1 MRRQI
6 SVSAAQRRLGL
17 KLGGHQTFPP
27 RPGWLTKGM
36 QHLQSRNPGSFS
48 DPATAD
54 GMGVGSNM
62 SKSIGWWLGAM
73 GLAGRESRGAALE
86 LSSFGEAVARHDPFM
101 THLETLWLVHASAM
115 ACDEGTTLP
124 WFLSPERPER
134 FARQEI
140 ADALS
145 RAIAANRDRVPSQ
158 KRVQSEVSVV
168 MRTYAA
174 PVPAPGGDPEDNLVS
189 PFHRLGLF
197 SHVIAT
203 DRFERTGN
211 PTPAPPE
218 ALGLLLSAGYLNA
231 SSNEVTEGR
240 LLTIAAADEA
250 ALKAGAFLG
259 LSRERILGLAASG
272 AALLGKSKMNVESQA
287 GERIVTLRS
296 ASAASWAERLY
307 ERLRSAD
314 RKAA

>member
-1 MRRQI
+1 M
-6 SVSAAQRRLGL
+6 
-17 KLGGHQTFPP
+17 KLGGHQTFTP

-36 QHLQSRNPGSFS
+36 QHLQRRKPGSFS

-54 GMGVGSNM
+54 CMGVGSNM

-73 GLAGRESRGAALE
+73 GLAGRESRGAAFA
-86 LSSFGEAVARHDPFM
+86 LSGFGAAVARHDPFM

-115 ACDEGTTLP
+115 ACRSETTLP
-124 WFLSPERPER
+124 WFLAPERPER
-134 FARQEI
+134 FARQE
-140 ADALS
+140 ASDALS
-145 RAIAANRDRVPSQ
+145 RAIESHRDRVPAPR
-158 KRVQSEVSVV
+158 RVQSEVSVV

-197 SHVIAT
+197 SHVTAT

-240 LLTIAAADEA
+240 LLTVAATDSAVLDA
-250 ALKAGAFLG
+250 AAFLG

-272 AALLGKSKMNVESQA
+272 ASLLGKSKMSVESQA
-287 GERIVTLRS
+287 GERIVKLKS
-296 ASAASWAERLY
+296 ASAARWAERLY
-307 ERLRSAD
+307 ERLWSAD